1 MSGWSAEELATLA
14 NGDELQLASYR
25 PDGTLRPYVRM
36 WFVVLDGALYVRS
49 AYGPENGWYR
59 RAKASGTGAIKVRGW
74 QRVVTFETP
83 EPDATDAI
91 SAAYR
96 ATYDAYPP
104 TIVATVLTPDAEA
117 STLRVL
123 PG

>member
-1 MSGWSAEELATLA
+1 MSSWSAEDLAILAT
-14 NGDELQLASYR
+14 GDELQVASYR
-25 PDGTLRPYVRM
+25 PDGTLRPYVRI
-36 WFVVLDGALYVRS
+36 WFVEVDGSLYVRS

-74 QRVVTFETP
+74 QRVVAFETP
-83 EPDATDAI
+83 GADVTDAV

-96 ATYDAYPP
+96 AAYGRYPP
-104 TIVATVLTPDAEA
+104 KIVATVVTADAEA
-117 STLRVL
+117 STLRVV

>member
-1 MSGWSAEELATLA
+1 MSGWSEEDLATLA
-14 NGDELQLASYR
+14 AGDELRIASYR
-25 PDGTLRPYVRM
+25 ADGSLRPFVRI
-36 WFVVLDGALYVRS
+36 WFAVVDGSLYVRS

-74 QRVVTFETP
+74 QRVVAFEA
-83 EPDATDAI
+83 PDPAVTAAV

-96 ATYDAYPP
+96 SSYDRYPSN
-104 TIVATVLTPDAEA
+104 IVATVLTPDAEA